1 MDLQL
6 RLATMADVPALE
18 TLIQDSVAGLSR
30 DFYTAEQI
38 SSGLSHVFGVDT
50 QLINDGTYFVA
61 FIDNELAGSGGWSKR
76 RTLFG
81 GDLWKG
87 EQVDTLLNPHV
98 DAARIRAFYV
108 HPRWSRRG
116 VASAIL
122 EACEAAARAEEFA
135 KVELVA
141 TMPGEPFYAAKGYRK
156 VEPMTL
162 DTPDGQSL
170 PAFRM
175 IKVF

>member
-6 RLATMADVPALE
+6 RLATMADVPALKQ
-18 TLIQDSVAGLSR
+18 LILDSVAGLSR
-30 DFYTAEQI
+30 EFYTPTQI
-38 SSGLSHVFGVDT
+38 ASGLSHVFGVDT
-50 QLINDGTYFVA
+50 QLIHDGTYFLA
-61 FIDNELAGSGGWSKR
+61 FFADELTGSGGWSKR
-76 RTLFG
+76 RNLFG
-81 GDLWKG
+81 GDHWKG
-87 EQVDTLLNPHV
+87 KQVDTLLDPNL

-122 EACEAAARAEEFA
+122 NACEGAAKADGFT

-156 VEPMTL
+156 LEAMTL

-175 IKVF
+175 VKVF